1 MRASDTSFR
10 LILGAS
16 SALVT
21 GVLLY
26 TANLHIGQ
34 DISQLLIVLSGMTTM
49 ATFTALQRLIEGD
62 GKRIP
67 STTFNETFLS
77 RSIGESK
84 IDRPPAEPINLP
96 PWDLS
101 ASQLVGIDNALALAR
116 LRMDLERELRR
127 IAHESHI
134 DVSTRPA
141 GAISFAR
148 ELARKG
154 IIPAALL
161 TPVQEVVTICSR
173 AIHGQDDV
181 PNELAFSVL
190 RVGGQILEELRP
202 LPVARKNSQ
211 TPYEPRGNT

>member
-1 MRASDTSFR
+1 MRVSSASFR
-10 LILGAS
+10 LILGAL
-16 SALVT
+16 SALLT

-26 TANLHIGQ
+26 TANLYIGE
-34 DISQLLIVLSGMTTM
+34 DISQLLIVISGMTAM
-49 ATFTALQRLIEGD
+49 ATFTAFQRLIEGE
-62 GKRIP
+62 GTLIP

-84 IDRPPAEPINLP
+84 IDRPPAEPISLP

-116 LRMDLERELRR
+116 LRMDIERELRR
-127 IAHESHI
+127 IAYESHI

-154 IIPAALL
+154 IIPATLL
-161 TPVQEVVTICSR
+161 TAVQEVVTICSR
-173 AIHGQDDV
+173 VIHGRDDV
-181 PNELAFSVL
+181 SNELAFSVL
-190 RVGGQILEELRP
+190 RVGGQLLEELRP
-202 LPVARKNSQ
+202 LPVATKSSE
-211 TPYEPRGNT
+211 T

>member
-1 MRASDTSFR
+1 MRTSSTSFR
-10 LILGAS
+10 LILGAI
-16 SALVT
+16 SALLT

-26 TANLHIGQ
+26 TASLHIRQ
-34 DISQLLIVLSGMTTM
+34 DIGQLLIVISGMTAM
-49 ATFTALQRLIEGD
+49 ATFTAFQRLIEGE
-62 GKRIP
+62 GKLVS

-84 IDRPPAEPINLP
+84 IDRPPAEPISLP

-116 LRMDLERELRR
+116 LRIDIERELRR
-127 IAHESHI
+127 IAYESHI

-154 IIPAALL
+154 ILPTALL
-161 TPVQEVVTICSR
+161 TPLQEVVTICSR
-173 AIHGQDDV
+173 AIHGHDDF
-181 PNELAFSVL
+181 PNELASAVL
-190 RVGGQILEELRP
+190 RVGGQLLEELRP
-202 LPVARKNSQ
+202 LPVARKNSE
-211 TPYEPRGNT
+211 T

>member
-1 MRASDTSFR
+1 MRTSSTSFR
-10 LILGAS
+10 LILGAL
-16 SALVT
+16 SALLT

-26 TANLHIGQ
+26 TANAYVGQ
-34 DISQLLIVLSGMTTM
+34 EISQLLIVISGMTTM
-49 ATFTALQRLIEGD
+49 AAFTAFQRLMEGE
-62 GKRIP
+62 GQRIP

-84 IDRPPAEPINLP
+84 IEHPPAEPISLP

-116 LRMDLERELRR
+116 LRMDIERELRR

-154 IIPAALL
+154 IIPTTLL

-181 PNELAFSVL
+181 PNELALSVL
-190 RVGGQILEELRP
+190 RVGGQLLEELRP
-202 LPVARKNSQ
+202 LPVTTKNSA
-211 TPYEPRGNT
+211 T